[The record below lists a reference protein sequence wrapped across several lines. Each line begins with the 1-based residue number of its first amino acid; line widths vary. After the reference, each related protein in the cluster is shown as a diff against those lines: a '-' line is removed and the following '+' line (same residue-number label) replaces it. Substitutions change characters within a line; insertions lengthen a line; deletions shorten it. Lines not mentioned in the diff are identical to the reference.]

1 MPPAADCGNP
11 LLLKWLEEWV
21 VEAQERGYKSLPTL
35 KKARDSMKACP
46 MRFDHPSE
54 AVCLNGLGEGL
65 AKRLTDSLEKYC
77 DEMGIAMPKKPR
89 GKKRKSVAAGGLDN
103 GDDPA
108 SPSPSPKKARKTKTY
123 VPKLR
128 SGAYAIMLALG
139 TQQRNS
145 RIGITKEEIIAFA
158 EPYSDHSFTQTRPS
172 EFFTAWNSM
181 KTLIN
186 KDLVYT
192 KKNPA
197 TRYYLTDEGWDLADT
212 IKASGD
218 PTLGRAHDFQPAVP
232 GPSSTTTGSQDVE
245 SDSEPEE
252 IDPETRAQPQANPNI
267 PDIPEG
273 DTVSIPTFEPI
284 ILRPGTFTVELILD
298 NREVVSKKD
307 RDGIP
312 NQLTDMGVPHSVR
325 ALPLGDFL
333 WVARVREDKAKWLNL
348 GKSNLIMLDYIMER
362 KRLDDLIASLRDGRY
377 EEQKFRLKRSS
388 ITNVKYLIENKKID
402 ADIMDKWGDGITTS
416 IAKMMIQDGINV
428 KQTLDLG
435 ESLRYIERMTKL
447 LKKQYE
453 GNPLYIIPTTA
464 LTVKNY
470 SPLMQHLR
478 STQPDREYS
487 ITFDAFEGLSSK
499 SQNLTLKDVY
509 LKMLM
514 RTKSV
519 SAVKAI
525 EIQKRWPTPRAF
537 LEAFENL
544 DGGGAANERGA
555 ASVGAGGAGN
565 GMGMGMG
572 MGISKEKS
580 KNKGKGPAIILD
592 PDELIKK
599 RKREMVSKEIGT
611 LIGNKKVQG
620 ALSAKI
626 AEVWGGVV

>member
-1 MPPAADCGNP
+1 MPPATECGNP

-35 KKARDSMKACP
+35 KKARDSMKVCP
-46 MRFDHPSE
+46 MRFEHPSQ

-65 AKRLTDSLEKYC
+65 AKRLTDNLEKYC

-89 GKKRKSVAAGGLDN
+89 GKKRNVSVSGMDN
-103 GDDPA
+103 GDEPA
-108 SPSPSPKKARKTKTY
+108 TPSPSPKKARKAKPY
-123 VPKLR
+123 IPKLR

-139 TQQRNS
+139 TQARNS
-145 RIGITKEEIIAFA
+145 RIGITKEEIITLA

-186 KDLVYT
+186 KDFVYT

-218 PTLGRAHDFQPAVP
+218 PTLGRAQNFKLAEA
-232 GPSSTTTGSQDVE
+232 GPSASTSKDQDKD
-245 SDSEPEE
+245 SDSELEELEE
-252 IDPETRAQPQANPNI
+252 IESPSRPSSQKNPNI

-273 DTVSIPTFEPI
+273 DSIAIPTFEPI
-284 ILRPGTFTVELILD
+284 VLRPGTFTVELILD
-298 NREVVSKKD
+298 NREVASKKD

-312 NQLTDMGVPHSVR
+312 NTLTEMGCPHSVR

-362 KRLDDLIASLRDGRY
+362 KRLDDLIGSIKDGRY
-377 EEQKFRLKRSS
+377 EEQKFRLKRSE
-388 ITNVKYLIENKKID
+388 ITNVKYLIEHKKID

-428 KQTLDLG
+428 RQTLDLN
-435 ESLRYIERMTKL
+435 ESLRYIDRMTRI

-453 GNPLYIIPTTA
+453 EKPLYVIPTKV

-470 SPLMQHLR
+470 APLMAYLR
-478 STQPDREYS
+478 NKEPTKEYN
-487 ITFDAFEGLSSK
+487 IEFDAFDALSSK

-514 RTKSV
+514 RTKGVTAS
-519 SAVKAI
+519 KAI
-525 EIQKRWPTPRAF
+525 EIQKRWATPIAF
-537 LEAFENL
+537 LEAFERL
-544 DGGGAANERGA
+544 DGDGGGGGGA
-555 ASVGAGGAGN
+555 DGVGAVP
-565 GMGMGMG
+565 
-572 MGISKEKS
+572 KEKPKS
-580 KNKGKGPAIILD
+580 KGKGPAVILD
-592 PDELIKK
+592 LEEPSKK
-599 RKREMVSKEIGT
+599 RKREMVSKEIGA
-611 LIGNKKVQG
+611 LVGNKKVQG
-620 ALSAKI
+620 ALSTKI
-626 AEVWGGVV
+626 AEVWGGV

>member
-1 MPPAADCGNP
+1 MPPPADCGNP

-21 VEAQERGYKSLPTL
+21 VEAQERGYKSLPAL

-77 DEMGIAMPKKPR
+77 DEMGIAMPKKSR
-89 GKKRKSVAAGGLDN
+89 GKKRNSVAADVPGN

-108 SPSPSPKKARKTKTY
+108 SPSPSPKKVRKTKTY

-139 TQQRNS
+139 TQPRNS
-145 RIGITKEEIIAFA
+145 RIGITKEEIIALA

-186 KDLVYT
+186 KDFVYT

-218 PTLGRAHDFQPAVP
+218 PTLGRAHDFQPAAP
-232 GPSSTTTGSQDVE
+232 GPSSTSARNQDVDT
-245 SDSEPEE
+245 DSELEE
-252 IDPETRAQPQANPNI
+252 IDPQTRARPQANPNI

-273 DTVSIPTFEPI
+273 DAVSIPTFEPI

-298 NREVVSKKD
+298 NREVASKKD

-312 NQLTDMGVPHSVR
+312 NRLTDMGVAHSVR

-362 KRLDDLIASLRDGRY
+362 KRLDDLIGSIKDGRY

-416 IAKMMIQDGINV
+416 IAKMMVQDGINV

-453 GNPLYIIPTTA
+453 GIPLYIVPTTV
-464 LTVKNY
+464 LTLKNY

-478 STQPDREYS
+478 NTQPDREYS
-487 ITFDAFEGLSSK
+487 ITFDAFEGLSNK

-514 RTKSV
+514 RTKSI

-544 DGGGAANERGA
+544 DGEVQADERGA
-555 ASVGAGGAGN
+555 RGVGAGSAGN
-565 GMGMGMG
+565 GMGMRI
-572 MGISKEKS
+572 GISNEKP

-592 PDELIKK
+592 SDEVSKK
-599 RKREMVSKEIGT
+599 RKREMVSKEIGA
-611 LIGNKKVQG
+611 LVGNKKVQG

-626 AEVWGGVV
+626 AEVWGGVF

>member
-1 MPPAADCGNP
+1 MPPAIECGNP

-21 VEAQERGYKSLPTL
+21 VEAQERGYKSLPTV

-65 AKRLTDSLEKYC
+65 AKRLTESLEKYC

-89 GKKRKSVAAGGLDN
+89 GKKRKSVAVDDGGE
-103 GDDPA
+103 
-108 SPSPSPKKARKTKTY
+108 SVTPSPSPKKARKPKPY

-139 TQQRNS
+139 TQPRNS
-145 RIGITKEEIIAFA
+145 RVGITKEEIIALA
-158 EPYSDHSFTQTRPS
+158 EPFCDTSFTQTRPS

-186 KDLVYT
+186 KDFVYT

-197 TRYYLTDEGWDLADT
+197 SRYYLTDEGWDLADT

-218 PTLGRAHDFQPAVP
+218 PTLGRAHDFQPVVA
-232 GPSSTTTGSQDVE
+232 GPSTAASRNHDKD
-245 SDSEPEE
+245 SDSEVEE
-252 IDPETRAQPQANPNI
+252 INSPSRPSSKSNANI
-267 PDIPEG
+267 PDIPTGE
-273 DTVSIPTFEPI
+273 TTSIPTFEPI

-298 NREVVSKKD
+298 NREVASKKD

-312 NQLTDMGVPHSVR
+312 NQLTSMGVPHSVR

-348 GKSNLIMLDYIMER
+348 GASNLIMLDYIMER
-362 KRLDDLIASLRDGRY
+362 KRLDDLIGSIKDGRY

-388 ITNVKYLIENKKID
+388 ITNVKYLVEQKKID
-402 ADIMDKWGDGITTS
+402 ADILDKWGDGITTS
-416 IAKMMIQDGINV
+416 IAKMMVQDGIHV
-428 KQTLDLG
+428 KQTLDLN
-435 ESLRYIERMTKL
+435 ESLNYIERMTKL

-453 GNPLYIIPTTA
+453 ENPLYIIPTKV
-464 LTVKNY
+464 LSVKNY
-470 SPLMQHLR
+470 TPLMQHLR
-478 STQPDREYS
+478 KTEPTREYN
-487 ITFDAFEGLSSK
+487 ITFDAFDALSSK
-499 SQNLTLKDVY
+499 SQNLTLKDIF

-514 RTKSV
+514 RTRGV
-519 SAVKAI
+519 TAGKAL
-525 EIQKRWPTPRAF
+525 EIQKRWATPRAF

-544 DGGGAANERGA
+544 PSDE
-555 ASVGAGGAGN
+555 GAGAQGSDV
-565 GMGMGMG
+565 
-572 MGISKEKS
+572 SKSRS
-580 KNKGKGPAIILD
+580 KGKGKGPALLLLD
-592 PDELIKK
+592 PEEASKK
-599 RKREMVSKEIGT
+599 RRREMVSNEIGA
-611 LIGNKKVQG
+611 LVGNKKVQG
-620 ALSAKI
+620 ALSARI

>member
-1 MPPAADCGNP
+1 MPPSVECGNP
-11 LLLKWLEEWV
+11 LLLEWLEEWV
-21 VEAQERGYKSLPTL
+21 VEAQERGYKSLPTV

-89 GKKRKSVAAGGLDN
+89 GKKRKSVAVDDGGE
-103 GDDPA
+103 
-108 SPSPSPKKARKTKTY
+108 SVTPSPSPKKARKSKPY

-139 TQQRNS
+139 TQPRNS
-145 RIGITKEEIIAFA
+145 RIGITKEEIIALA
-158 EPYSDHSFTQTRPS
+158 EPFCDTSFTQTRPS

-186 KDLVYT
+186 KDFVYT

-197 TRYYLTDEGWDLADT
+197 SRYYLTDEGWDLADT

-218 PTLGRAHDFQPAVP
+218 PTLGRAHDFQPVAA
-232 GPSSTTTGSQDVE
+232 GPSNTATRNRDND
-245 SDSEPEE
+245 SDSELEE
-252 IDPETRAQPQANPNI
+252 INSPSRPSSQSNPNI
-267 PDIPEG
+267 PDIPNGE
-273 DTVSIPTFEPI
+273 TTSIPTFEPI

-298 NREVVSKKD
+298 NREVASKKD

-312 NQLTDMGVPHSVR
+312 NQLASMGVPHSVR

-348 GKSNLIMLDYIMER
+348 GASNLIMLDYIMER
-362 KRLDDLIASLRDGRY
+362 KRLDDLIGSIKDGRY

-388 ITNVKYLIENKKID
+388 ITNVKYLVEQKKID

-416 IAKMMIQDGINV
+416 IAKMMVQDGIHV
-428 KQTLDLG
+428 KQTLDLS
-435 ESLRYIERMTKL
+435 ESLNYIERMTKL

-453 GNPLYIIPTTA
+453 ENPLYVIPTKV
-464 LTVKNY
+464 LSVKNY
-470 SPLMQHLR
+470 TPLMQHLR
-478 STQPDREYS
+478 KTQPNREYN
-487 ITFDAFEGLSSK
+487 ITFDAFDALSSK
-499 SQNLTLKDVY
+499 SQNLTLKDIF

-514 RTKSV
+514 RTRGVTAS
-519 SAVKAI
+519 KAI
-525 EIQKRWPTPRAF
+525 EIQKRWATPRAF

-544 DGGGAANERGA
+544 DTDE
-555 ASVGAGGAGN
+555 GAGIHA
-565 GMGMGMG
+565 
-572 MGISKEKS
+572 SDAAKPKPKS
-580 KNKGKGPAIILD
+580 KGKGPALLLLD
-592 PDELIKK
+592 PEEAGKK
-599 RKREMVSKEIGT
+599 RKREMVSNEIGA
-611 LIGNKKVQG
+611 LVGNKKVQG
-620 ALSAKI
+620 ALSARI